1 MINKL
6 RTTIFEKIKLISID
20 NPVVL
25 LDEMIND
32 EIFMI
37 EDILKEFENIKIFI
51 IEKNDKKRIFLKLQN
66 NNLEI
71 QNIDNLEGNIH
82 SLYSKKDYKETLNKL
97 LLVIM
102 NEETPKPCYYRMLGY
117 TYLHFNDVEK
127 AIEYFIIAEGISKGT
142 QNRYRFDSLIK
153 KLQNKKVAN

>member
-25 LDEMIND
+25 LDEMTND

-37 EDILKEFENIKIFI
+37 EDILKEFENIKTFI
-51 IEKNDKKRIFLKLQN
+51 IEKNNKKRIFLKLQN

-71 QNIDNLEGNIH
+71 KI
-82 SLYSKKDYKETLNKL
+82 
-97 LLVIM
+97 
-102 NEETPKPCYYRMLGY
+102 
-117 TYLHFNDVEK
+117 
-127 AIEYFIIAEGISKGT
+127 
-142 QNRYRFDSLIK
+142 
-153 KLQNKKVAN
+153 